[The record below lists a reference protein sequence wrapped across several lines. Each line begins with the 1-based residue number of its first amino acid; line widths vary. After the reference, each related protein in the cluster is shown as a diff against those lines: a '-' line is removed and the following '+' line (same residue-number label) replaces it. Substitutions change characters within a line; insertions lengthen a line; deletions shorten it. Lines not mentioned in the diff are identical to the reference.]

1 MLKQVLIQ
9 ESFTFKPM
17 YNHQFT
23 EETIDDIIL
32 QFSDESFS
40 FRDAIW
46 FEVLLKQKPEYFEI
60 AQTNRQIKNSLR
72 SLPKLKAAPG
82 FEARLAMRID
92 NEC

>member
-1 MLKQVLIQ
+1 
-9 ESFTFKPM
+9 M